1 MERKGTA
8 VVTTEVVEA
17 GLKKAQTTTREEQ
30 ALRMRYGATV
40 DRKAKLPQVAE
51 PESDL
56 ADELL
61 LIEMSLLRALKH
73 RKEQAKKAQSGGTAP
88 VAAKSAAKSKIVS
101 ALKSKKK

>member
-17 GLKKAQTTTREEQ
+17 GLKKAQTTTREDQ

-73 RKEQAKKAQSGGTAP
+73 RKEQAKKAAAP
-88 VAAKSAAKSKIVS
+88 VPAKSAAKSKIVS